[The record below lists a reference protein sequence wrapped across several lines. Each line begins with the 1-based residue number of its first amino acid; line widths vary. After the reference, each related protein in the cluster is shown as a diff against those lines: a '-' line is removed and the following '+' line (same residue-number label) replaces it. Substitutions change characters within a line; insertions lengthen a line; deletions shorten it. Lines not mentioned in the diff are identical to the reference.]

1 MIISPVLGRGKIIIK
16 PMTYY
21 EGKEAVTRESD
32 YTDLMH
38 ASVCTRIHSKK
49 MCAQEASLYYTLVIN
64 IVDGIRTYRHKR

>member
-1 MIISPVLGRGKIIIK
+1 
-16 PMTYY
+16 MTYY

-49 MCAQEASLYYTLVIN
+49 MCAQEASLCYTLMIYQMKLEY
-64 IVDGIRTYRHKR
+64 IDTRDREIILYFSQY